1 VSGGAAANER
11 VAIVV
16 KGYPRL
22 SETFIAQELLTLQ
35 QQGLAYAI
43 YSMRRPY
50 DHAIHPVHAA
60 IDRPVHYLPE
70 YLYQQ
75 PWRVVAC
82 WWRVRRRVGYAT
94 ALRVW
99 LKDLRRDLTAGRIR
113 RFGQAIV
120 LAAEMPDSI
129 GWIHVH
135 YLHTPA
141 SVARYAALIRDLDWS
156 CSAHAKDI
164 YTIPKWE
171 KMEKLEAMQW
181 LVTCTRANVEHLRG
195 LGNGSADKV
204 GLVYH
209 GCDFS
214 SFPPPAEHAHRRD
227 GTDPAD
233 PVVLLSVGRA
243 VPKKGYDILLDA
255 LARLP
260 GDLNWRF
267 VHIGAGSQRRKLQWK
282 TRRLG
287 LSARVTWRGA
297 KAREE
302 VFDAY
307 RRADLFVLA
316 SRIAPDGDRDGLPNV
331 LLEAQAQELA
341 CLSTDVSAI
350 PELIANGENGILV
363 KPAAPDALAQ
373 ALQRLIRDPLLRR
386 RLGQAGAR
394 RVRESFSHAQN
405 ATGLIARFQQ
415 VMARAP

>member
-1 VSGGAAANER
+1 VTGCAAANER

-75 PWRVVAC
+75 PWRVFAC

-99 LKDLRRDLTAGRIR
+99 LKDLRRDLTASRIR
-113 RFGQAIV
+113 RLGQAIV

-164 YTIPKWE
+164 YTTPNWE

-214 SFPPPAEHAHRRD
+214 SFPPPAEHAYRRD
-227 GTDPAD
+227 GTDPTD
-233 PVVLLSVGRA
+233 PVLLLSVGRA

-260 GDLNWRF
+260 CDLNWRF
-267 VHIGAGSQRRKLQWK
+267 VHIGAGSQRRKLERK

-316 SRIAPDGDRDGLPNV
+316 SRIARDGDRDGLPNV

-350 PELIANGENGILV
+350 PELIADGETGILV
-363 KPAAPDALAQ
+363 KPGDPDALAQ
-373 ALQRLIRDPLLRR
+373 ALQRLIRDPSLRR

-394 RVRESFSHAQN
+394 RVRESFSHARN
-405 ATGLIARFQQ
+405 AIGLIARFQQ
-415 VMARAP
+415 VMARVP

>member
-1 VSGGAAANER
+1 VTSDAADER

-35 QQGLAYAI
+35 QQGVAYAI
-43 YSMRRPY
+43 YSMRRPH

-60 IDRPVHYLPE
+60 IHRPVHYLPE

-75 PWRVVAC
+75 PRRVFVC
-82 WWRVRRRVGYAT
+82 WWRVRRRAGYAT
-94 ALRVW
+94 ALRIW
-99 LKDLRRDLTAGRIR
+99 LKDLRRDLTASRIR
-113 RFGQAIV
+113 RFGQAMV
-120 LAAEMPDSI
+120 LAAEMPDTI

-141 SVARYAALIRDLDWS
+141 SVARYAALIRELDWS

-164 YTIPKWE
+164 YTTPDWE
-171 KMEKLEAMQW
+171 KTEKLEAMQW
-181 LVTCTRANVEHLRG
+181 LVTCTRANLAYLQA

-214 SFPPPAEHAHRRD
+214 SFPPPAQHARWRY
-227 GTDPAD
+227 GNDPAD
-233 PVVLLSVGRA
+233 PVLLLSVGRA

-260 GDLNWRF
+260 RDLHWRF
-267 VHIGAGSQRRKLQWK
+267 VHIGAGSERRKLEKK
-282 TRRLG
+282 TRKLG
-287 LSARVTWRGA
+287 LAARVAWSGA
-297 KAREE
+297 KARDE

-307 RRADLFVLA
+307 RCADLFVLA
-316 SRIAPDGDRDGLPNV
+316 SRIAGDGDRDGLPNV

-350 PELIANGENGILV
+350 PELIVDGETGILV
-363 KPAAPDALAQ
+363 KPADPDALAQ

-386 RLGQAGAR
+386 RLGQEGAR
-394 RVRESFSHAQN
+394 RVRENFSHAQN
-405 ATGLIARFQQ
+405 ATGLIARFKQ
-415 VMARAP
+415 VMARVP